1 MTKLGRKLRT
11 GTSLRT
17 KALLYFLSHA
27 LVFLLGVVIVQV
39 GGSRNVAIGTSLV
52 AAGIAGWILG
62 VYALFSERLSRR
74 LEALT
79 EFGFVEA
86 FTARSARIRETYDG
100 RLNDVREHV
109 DLLGFG
115 QSAFRQDYQDQFA
128 VWAQRRV
135 EVRILL
141 LDPDFPTTD
150 ASLAD
155 QRDGEEQNPVGSI
168 RRDVDAF
175 LAAVEPLL
183 NSSGGRFRV
192 RLYRCLPTVN
202 VFRID
207 DELFWGPYLM
217 HEQSRNSPTFLVD
230 RGGHLYD
237 RLLGHF
243 EAIWSSDELS
253 RNP

>member
-1 MTKLGRKLRT
+1 VGVAT
-11 GTSLRT
+11 GTSL
-17 KALLYFLSHA
+17 
-27 LVFLLGVVIVQV
+27 I
-39 GGSRNVAIGTSLV
+39 AIGV
-52 AAGIAGWILG
+52 AGGVLG

-86 FTARSARIRETYDG
+86 FSARSARIRETYDE
-100 RLNDVREHV
+100 RLQKARSHI

-115 QSAFRQDYQDQFA
+115 QNAFRQDYADQFA
-128 VWAQRRV
+128 QWVARGV
-135 EVRILL
+135 KIRILL
-141 LDPDFPTTD
+141 LDPEFPT
-150 ASLAD
+150 AEGALAD
-155 QRDGEEQNPVGSI
+155 QRDREEGNPDGSI
-168 RRDVDAF
+168 RRDVEAF
-175 LAAVEPLL
+175 LTAVGSIATHGNGSLD
-183 NSSGGRFRV
+183 V

-217 HEQSRNSPTFLVD
+217 REQSRNSPTFLVK

-243 EAIWSSDELS
+243 ESIWDSDTLS
-253 RNP
+253 REPQG